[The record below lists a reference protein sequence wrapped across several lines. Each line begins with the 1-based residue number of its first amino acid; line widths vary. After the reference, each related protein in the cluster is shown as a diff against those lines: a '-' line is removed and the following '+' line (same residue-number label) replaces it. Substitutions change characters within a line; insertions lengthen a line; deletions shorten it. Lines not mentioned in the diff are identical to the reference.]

1 MKILT
6 VVILT
11 PKITNSI
18 LHHLFSNKMPLG
30 IFTTQGKSIK
40 RMNAMEKESI
50 GMTKVI
56 YSLDNGLI
64 ATSKK
69 VRSVNF

>member
-1 MKILT
+1 MKLLT
-6 VVILT
+6 AVIST

-18 LHHLFSNKMPLG
+18 LHHIFSNKMRLG
-30 IFTTQGKSIK
+30 IFTIQGKSTK
-40 RMNAMEKESI
+40 RINAMEKESI
-50 GMTKVI
+50 GTTKVI

-69 VRSVNF
+69 VRSINL